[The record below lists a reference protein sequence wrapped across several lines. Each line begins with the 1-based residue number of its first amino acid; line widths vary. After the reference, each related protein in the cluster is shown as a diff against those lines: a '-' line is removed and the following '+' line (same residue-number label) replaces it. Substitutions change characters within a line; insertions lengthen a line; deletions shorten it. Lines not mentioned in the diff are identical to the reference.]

1 MIEPKKIFME
11 AAIEQALAAKQE
23 GDYAIG
29 TVLVIGDE
37 IVSAWGS
44 RVKRDESPIAHS
56 EILAILDAS
65 QKLKSR
71 HLINAIL
78 YSTQEPCPMCA
89 SAAVFARLKGI
100 VFGASIEDMKNY
112 VLKNPGSPHLGRVI
126 DISCERIITTSYED
140 TELVKHFMQGECLD
154 VLADAPA
161 LHAPVDEKAR
171 KI

>member
-1 MIEPKKIFME
+1 MLQPKKIFME
-11 AAIEQALAAKQE
+11 AAIEQALIAKQD

-29 TVLVIGDE
+29 AVLVIGDE

-44 RVKRDESPIAHS
+44 RVKRDESPIAHA

-78 YSTQEPCPMCA
+78 YSTQEPCPKCA

-112 VLKNPGSPHLGRVI
+112 VLKN
-126 DISCERIITTSYED
+126 
-140 TELVKHFMQGECLD
+140 
-154 VLADAPA
+154 
-161 LHAPVDEKAR
+161 
-171 KI
+171 